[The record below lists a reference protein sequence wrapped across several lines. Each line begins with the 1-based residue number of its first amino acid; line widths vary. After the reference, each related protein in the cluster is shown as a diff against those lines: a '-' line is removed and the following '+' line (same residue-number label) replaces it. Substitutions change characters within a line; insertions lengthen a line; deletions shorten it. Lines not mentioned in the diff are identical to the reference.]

1 MQAAHAARLGKHA
14 SPMAQMVMESQG
26 VGPAAHDPR
35 SLSPVA
41 ARAAAAAGGW
51 KGLGKARGS
60 GGDDESEVGEGP
72 LARAPDADS
81 DDDDLS
87 SLASEDLEHM
97 AYDELQAQRQPLTS
111 NPEPRTP
118 NREPLTPNP

>member
-51 KGLGKARGS
+51 KGLGKARSS
-60 GGDDESEVGEGP
+60 GEDDESEVGEGP

-97 AYDELQAQRQPLTS
+97 AYDELQAKRQPLTS
-111 NPEPRTP
+111 NP
-118 NREPLTPNP
+118 